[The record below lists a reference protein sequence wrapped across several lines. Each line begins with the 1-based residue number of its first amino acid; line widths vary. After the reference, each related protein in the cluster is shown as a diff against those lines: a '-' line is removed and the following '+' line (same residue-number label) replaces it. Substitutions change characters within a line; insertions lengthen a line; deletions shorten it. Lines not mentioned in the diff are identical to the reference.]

1 MLPVNIPRR
10 KTVAVDQKRHG
21 DARQIMKMNQ
31 ANPLL
36 LTTLAALIAVTGA
49 SAEPYITRHYEAEDA
64 STIFAGSIETEYF
77 PYVGDGYVELRAE
90 GSFVEWNTINVPAD
104 GDYTMIVKYSN
115 ASGADRP
122 CEVSV
127 NGEKVGP
134 LKFGSQFEDWHHYWN
149 ARIPVTLRE
158 GRNSIRLTALTA
170 DGGPN
175 IDNIA
180 VSRGSLRTPPGEQI
194 DVRTLGAKGDGSAN
208 DTAAIQEAIDACRP
222 GGSVVL
228 KNGVFL
234 SGYLRLKSDMTFW
247 IDETATLRAIQDES
261 LFPVTRPPT
270 PNVSANDEL
279 GKAFLYSEG
288 ADNLTITGG
297 GVLDGNG
304 EWENWGPDID
314 ESLRPVPIYVT
325 QGKNITI
332 SHLDII
338 RGAMWN
344 VVPLECDDVMIDGLN
359 IHSTWGMNKDG
370 IDPCDSHRVLVTNCT
385 LTIEDDALCPKSGHP
400 RGVED
405 VTFRNI
411 TVNQTICGLIKLG
424 TKGYG
429 HFKNIVFEDLA
440 LFGTVTH
447 KESNVGINLSTVD
460 GAEIENIIV
469 RRVNMRNAATAIF
482 IMHGAG
488 GAARQSLE
496 RRGAVF
502 SRTPAGHPAK
512 FGDYVR
518 NILIEDIDARE
529 CHDPFGNFITG
540 TRVDGKT
547 YKVSDV
553 TIRNTR
559 IEVKG
564 GLGSVPEK
572 PGEYAGQYPNYD
584 WPGTKLPAW
593 GFFVRHA
600 ENIVFANLTL
610 IVSPADARER
620 MLFENTRNITVESVQ
635 VP

>member
-1 MLPVNIPRR
+1 MIHDVFLISFSDMK
-10 KTVAVDQKRHG
+10 KTT
-21 DARQIMKMNQ
+21 IS
-31 ANPLL
+31 PIL
-36 LTTLAALIAVTGA
+36 LTAFTTFA
-49 SAEPYITRHYEAEDA
+49 SIVNSAAEPYMTRHYEAEAA
-64 STIFAGSIETEYF
+64 STIYLGSIETEFF
-77 PYVGDGYVELRAE
+77 PYVGGGYVELSAE
-90 GSFVEWNTINVPAD
+90 GSYVEWDTIGVPAD
-104 GDYTMIVKYSN
+104 GEYTLIVKYSN
-115 ASGADRP
+115 ASGAERP
-122 CEVSV
+122 CEILV
-127 NGEKVGP
+127 NGETMGA
-134 LKFGSQFEDWHHYWN
+134 LRFHSQFDDWHYYWN
-149 ARIPVTLRE
+149 ARLPVTLKE
-158 GRNSIRLTALTA
+158 GQNSIRLQALSA

-180 VSRGSLRTPPGEQI
+180 VSRGNLGTPPGKQI

-208 DTAAIQEAIDACRP
+208 DTAAIQASIDACP
-222 GGSVVL
+222 SGGSVVL
-228 KNGVFL
+228 ENGIFM
-234 SGYLRLKSDMTFW
+234 SGHLRLKSDMTFW
-247 IDETATLRAIQDES
+247 IDRTATLRAIQHEA

-304 EWENWGPDID
+304 EWENWGSKVD
-314 ESLRPVPIYVT
+314 ESLRPVPVYLT

-344 VVPLECDDVMIDGLN
+344 VVPLECDDVFIDGLN
-359 IHSTWGMNKDG
+359 IYSTWGMNKDG

-405 VTFRNI
+405 VIFRNI
-411 TVNQTICGLIKLG
+411 TVNQTICGMIKLG

-440 LFGTVTH
+440 LFGTIRR
-447 KESNVGINLSTVD
+447 KESNVGINLSSVD

-469 RRVNMRNAATAIF
+469 RRVNMRNAATAVF

-488 GAARQSLE
+488 AASRRALE
-496 RRGAVF
+496 RRGAAF
-502 SRTPAGHPAK
+502 SRTPAGYPEK
-512 FGDYVR
+512 FGDHVR

-540 TRVDGKT
+540 TREAGVT

-559 IEVKG
+559 IEAKG
-564 GLGSVPEK
+564 GVENVPAN
-572 PGEYAGQYPNYD
+572 PGEYAGEYPNYD
-584 WPGTKLPAW
+584 WPRGQLPAW

-600 ENIVFANLTL
+600 ENIVFENLTL
-610 IVSPADARER
+610 IVSPGDARER
-620 MLFENTRNITVESVQ
+620 MVFENTRNITVDSVE